1 LATKREERPISGL
14 QHLRD
19 PNGNTHRCSGATVG
33 DSPKGPLNN
42 RGESRLKSAKNAK
55 RNQLAHL
62 TRIHNTTTILVA
74 PAARQDDTADAPRVK
89 SASLEG

>member
-1 LATKREERPISGL
+1 MSRHGRYK
-14 QHLRD
+14 D
-19 PNGNTHRCSGATVG
+19 PVLWPLGPVPLLPVAIVG
-33 DSPKGPLNN
+33 DSPKGPLN
-42 RGESRLKSAKNAK
+42 RGTCLKPAKNAK

-62 TRIHNTTTILVA
+62 TRRHSTDTTLVA